1 MAFLLT
7 LILLI
12 STLSLT
18 LLTGAET
25 MTLDVICVYDQSK
38 KELYEMFDKFQADHP
53 EIKLNIT
60 AITSSADVNKQL
72 TTLAVGGDLPDLV
85 TIDRM
90 NIAQFAQMGILMDVT
105 EMAKA
110 DLDLDTFYPGPLDG
124 CKLDDKLY
132 GLPFTSNCL
141 AVYYNVDLLKK
152 AGLSIPESGW
162 TWSDYKAM
170 AAACTDP
177 ENSVYGCVMSGLANQ
192 DGTFQ
197 YYPWLWAAG
206 GDILQPDSTATRES
220 LSFLRS
226 LIEDGSMSPEIAN
239 WGQTDASNQFA
250 GGKAALFTG
259 GTWHLSAF
267 SANIKDFEWGVVTY
281 PVNDTTKEYA
291 SCLGGYGL
299 CLING
304 QNTEA
309 AWELV
314 KFLESDEVMSYW
326 NQYQNYIP
334 VRQDIAEASEYF
346 SSKDNKV
353 SVFTESMKY
362 AYSRG
367 NHLRFIDIDSL
378 WSSLIQEVYT
388 GVSSVDNAV
397 SNYGSQIAELVD

>member
-1 MAFLLT
+1 VMFLVMSLF
-7 LILLI
+7 I
-12 STLSLT
+12 STVASMVIAS
-18 LLTGAET
+18 AET
-25 MTLDVICVYDQSK
+25 TTLDVICVYDQSK

-90 NIAQFAQMGILMDVT
+90 YIAQFAQMGILVDVT
-105 EMAKA
+105 EMAEA
-110 DLDLDTFYPGPLDG
+110 DLDLNTFYAGPLDG
-124 CKLDDKLY
+124 CKLEDRLY

-152 AGLSIPESGW
+152 AGLEIPTSGW

-177 ENSVYGCVMSGLANQ
+177 ENSVYGCIMSGLANQ

-206 GDILQPDSTATRES
+206 GDIFQPDSAATRES
-220 LSFLRS
+220 LIFLRS
-226 LIEDGSMSPEIAN
+226 LIEDGIMSPEIAN

-267 SANIKDFEWGVVTY
+267 EANIKDFEWGVVTY

-299 CLING
+299 CLLSG

-346 SSKDNKV
+346 SSTTNKV

-367 NHLRFIDIDSL
+367 NHLKFIDIDAL
-378 WSSLIQEVYT
+378 WGSLIQEVYT
-388 GVSSVDNAV
+388 GVSSVEDAV
-397 SNYGSQIAELVD
+397 ANYGSQIDALVN